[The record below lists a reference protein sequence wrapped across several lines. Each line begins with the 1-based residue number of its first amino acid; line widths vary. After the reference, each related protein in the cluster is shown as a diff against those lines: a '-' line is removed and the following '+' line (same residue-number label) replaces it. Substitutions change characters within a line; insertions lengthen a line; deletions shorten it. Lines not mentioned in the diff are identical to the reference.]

1 MYYKLNVAREII
13 KLRNYKLI
21 KLIMIQGAWKQRLFV
36 DLISVLNF
44 WYLLKG
50 INVENYFVIT

>member
-13 KLRNYKLI
+13 KLQNYKLI

-36 DLISVLNF
+36 DLIAVLNF

>member
-21 KLIMIQGAWKQRLFV
+21 KLIMIQGAWKQGLFV
-36 DLISVLNF
+36 DLIAVLNF